1 MVIDR
6 EIGKRLCVSGG
17 DPEIVESPSEPQWS
31 PKGTNFFFYDLYF
44 AVSSTCILYL
54 SKTFLDAPLSL
65 MYLKANIVHFHSD

>member
-1 MVIDR
+1 MVTDS

-44 AVSSTCILYL
+44 AVSSTSILCL
-54 SKTFLDAPLSL
+54 SKTFLDAL
-65 MYLKANIVHFHSD
+65 